1 VTRKLIRYLAHR
13 HGKATGL
20 YRRLCNP
27 GGHEWAEFL
36 RRRGRLYHL
45 GTGCSI
51 LPSAT
56 IIDPA
61 YTWIGDRV
69 CLATCTL
76 IAHDGSIEVLY
87 RRYGLRID
95 RIAPIIIENDVFVG
109 HNAML
114 LGGTTIGEGSIV
126 GAGAVVRQSVPAGSV
141 VAGNP
146 ARVVAK
152 VEDVIRFW
160 EAESMDYPWADLIAR
175 REGVYDPAMEPE
187 LRRLRQEHFF
197 KGRPA

>member
-1 VTRKLIRYLAHR
+1 MTRKLIRYLAHR

-20 YRRLCNP
+20 YRRLCRP
-27 GGHEWAEFL
+27 GG
-36 RRRGRLYHL
+36 RSGRSSSGRQGRLYHL

-51 LPSAT
+51 LPST
-56 IIDPA
+56 TMIDPA

-87 RRYGLRID
+87 RATYGLRID
-95 RIAPIIIENDVFVG
+95 RIAPIIIENDVVVG

-126 GAGAVVRQSVPAGSV
+126 GP
-141 VAGNP
+141 P
-146 ARVVAK
+146 AR
-152 VEDVIRFW
+152 
-160 EAESMDYPWADLIAR
+160 S
-175 REGVYDPAMEPE
+175 
-187 LRRLRQEHFF
+187 
-197 KGRPA
+197 